1 MKFVERGA
9 WFCSLLNMAVEP
21 LAMCYPG
28 LAGGTLRAATASIQN
43 ESKRLLISQDFLP
56 QSVTT
61 KHLRRTL
68 RNKGFSKASVTTH
81 RRSRA
86 ASRLT
91 FQLVG
96 RGRQRERDGDG
107 GELHHFSPF
116 ASPRSSSRVSAR
128 DRRLDDGDQKLSR
141 SPVCHSSSSL
151 RRAGGD
157 GGRRRGSCS
166 RSARPRQFTAV
177 QAASCFSHAPGVTSA
192 DYSR

>member
-1 MKFVERGA
+1 
-9 WFCSLLNMAVEP
+9 MAVEP

-61 KHLRRTL
+61 KRFRRTL

-81 RRSRA
+81 RRPRA

-107 GELHHFSPF
+107 TS
-116 ASPRSSSRVSAR
+116 RSSSSASCRSCFGFRVPER
-128 DRRLDDGDQKLSR
+128 
-141 SPVCHSSSSL
+141 L
-151 RRAGGD
+151 RRPHAARQRRYKQRQRTGEVISPGGQR
-157 GGRRRGSCS
+157 GRSQNNRLLG
-166 RSARPRQFTAV
+166 
-177 QAASCFSHAPGVTSA
+177 
-192 DYSR
+192 